1 MIDFDL
7 KEEDKKAIERARET
21 FFQELAKKIAEELNK
36 NPEYWIE
43 KINEKNTDI

>member
-7 KEEDKKAIERARET
+7 KEGDKKAIERAREIY
-21 FFQELAKKIAEELNK
+21 FQKLAKKIVEEFNK